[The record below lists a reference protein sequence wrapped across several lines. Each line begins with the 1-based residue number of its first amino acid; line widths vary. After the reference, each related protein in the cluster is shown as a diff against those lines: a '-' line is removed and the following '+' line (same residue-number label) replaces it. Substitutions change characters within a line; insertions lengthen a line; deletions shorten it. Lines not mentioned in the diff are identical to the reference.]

1 METPHLL
8 AQTFL
13 AEHPE
18 NAAAIIER
26 LDAAEAAAFFNQ
38 VPPRLAANTLRRMV
52 GAPAAECLAAISP
65 DRFAAILEFLPLNT
79 TAAFLRRLD
88 SSQQS
93 RLLDQSPADI
103 APLLRR
109 LLQYPENSA
118 GALMDPR
125 VLALPADVTVSEALS
140 RVRRAPRHALYYLYV
155 VDRTEKLVGVLN
167 LRELMLASSKDIL
180 ASVMR
185 RQIVTVAATAD
196 RRGIVEH
203 PGWRDVH
210 ALPVV
215 DDQGT
220 LLGALRYEILRQLEG
235 RLDAPAQ
242 TGAALS
248 TVLTLGELCWVGLA
262 GVLSDLTTSMVQQ
275 TNPPRTAKEP
285 GHG

>member
-1 METPHLL
+1 MDTPRLL

-13 AEHPE
+13 ADHPE

-26 LDAAEAAAFFNQ
+26 LEAGEAAAFFNQ

-52 GAPAAECLAAISP
+52 GAPAAECLAALSP
-65 DRFAAILEFLPLNT
+65 DRFAAILSLLPLD
-79 TAAFLRRLD
+79 TAAGFFRRLD
-88 SSQQS
+88 VSQQS
-93 RLLDQSPADI
+93 RLLNQSPADI

-109 LLQYPENSA
+109 LLQYPEHTA

-125 VLALPADVTVSEALS
+125 VLALPDDVAVSEALT

-167 LRELMLASSKDIL
+167 LRELMLASPKDML

-185 RQIVTVAATAD
+185 RQVVAVAAHAD

-203 PGWRDVH
+203 PGWRVVH

-220 LLGALRYEILRQLEG
+220 LLGVLRYETLRRLEEK
-235 RLDAPAQ
+235 LDAPAP
-242 TGAALS
+242 TGGALS
-248 TVLTLGELCWVGLA
+248 TVLNLGELCWVGLA
-262 GVLSDLTTSMVQQ
+262 
-275 TNPPRTAKEP
+275 
-285 GHG
+285 